1 MKHVNMK
8 ILGVYNANSGVVG
21 EVIYFLGKLSGA
33 THCAFCDI
41 THSYFVKKNEKTFLL
56 LDKHS
61 LSEFGGDVTKFKENL
76 QEALNDHK

>member
-21 EVIYFLGKLSGA
+21 EVIYFLGKLLCA

-41 THSYFVKKNEKTFLL
+41 THSHFVKKREDFFTF
-56 LDKHS
+56 
-61 LSEFGGDVTKFKENL
+61 G
-76 QEALNDHK
+76 

>member
-41 THSYFVKKNEKTFLL
+41 THSYFVKKTRRLFYFWINIPYQNLV
-56 LDKHS
+56 
-61 LSEFGGDVTKFKENL
+61 VT
-76 QEALNDHK
+76 